1 VHEDLQA
8 FMFNVQLPTVSME
21 AAQELQLTL
30 DQQHNIYIVVIQV
43 DGLVFTRLSSQV
55 YLQKS
60 DFERLGVL
68 VPKIPSQHRKG
79 SISTINGLMSSLNS
93 FNSS

>member
-1 VHEDLQA
+1 MQA

-68 VPKIPSQHRKG
+68 VPKILSQHRKG